1 MGALTGIV
9 KKHQI
14 PVFAMKDTEESYAMN
29 QFANFLVLHLTMV
42 HALKDVTVSA
52 EGPWVILPT
61 FAVVTMDGKVKTAIN
76 AGLTGIVQIKKIM
89 PAMNQMNAYA
99 IRDLTQINFVQKN
112 IHWLNKFQ
120 IQSFSKIRIW

>member
-1 MGALTGIV
+1 MSTPSFSLLDYDSKGDQDY
-9 KKHQI
+9 K
-14 PVFAMKDTEESYAMN
+14 TEFWA
-29 QFANFLVLHLTMV
+29 
-42 HALKDVTVSA
+42 D
-52 EGPWVILPT
+52 
-61 FAVVTMDGKVKTAIN
+61 KTLDINISMN

-120 IQSFSKIRIW
+120 IQSFSKIRI